1 MLAAERTSVTN
12 GRRLRMFRMSIATRL
27 VGYLLLA
34 GIVPLFLLGYSS
46 FEISRGI
53 VIDLK
58 NGPKPWRLTP
68 SGTQAR

>member
-53 VIDLK
+53 VID
-58 NGPKPWRLTP
+58 
-68 SGTQAR
+68 